1 MIGNEEALRRAEALI
16 EYENTLLRT
25 RQFSDWLDLFTQD
38 ATYWLP
44 VSPDQTD
51 PFADPSHIYESRPA
65 LDARVA
71 RLCDPRVL
79 PQTPV
84 SRVSRLLGRPWLI
97 GVSEDLIE
105 VAVTFHIVESRPAG
119 SSRED
124 SLRIFAGD
132 ARYCMVPDEEA
143 AMKLRIRSK
152 RVDLVNSESAFF
164 GVSILL

>member
-1 MIGNEEALRRAEALI
+1 MICTEEALKRAEVLI
-16 EYENTLLRT
+16 EFETALLRT
-25 RQFSDWLDLFTQD
+25 RKFSDWLNLFTSD
-38 ATYWLP
+38 GTYWLP
-44 VSPDQTD
+44 VSPEQTD

-65 LDARVA
+65 LDARVE

-97 GVSEDLIE
+97 RVSEDLIE
-105 VAVTFHIVESRPAG
+105 VAVTFHIVESRAA
-119 SSRED
+119 SSNDE

-132 ARYCMVPDEEA
+132 ARYCLVLDEQA
-143 AMKLRIRSK
+143 VTKLKIKSK

>member
-16 EYENTLLRT
+16 EFETALLRT
-25 RQFSDWLDLFTQD
+25 RQFRGWLDLFTPD
-38 ATYWLP
+38 GVYWLP

-51 PFADPSHIYESRPA
+51 PFADPSHIYETRPA
-65 LDARVA
+65 LDARVE
-71 RLCDPRVL
+71 RLYDPRGL

-97 GVSEDLIE
+97 RVADDGVE
-105 VAVTFHIVESRPAG
+105 VAVTFHIVESRT
-119 SSRED
+119 SSSSDD

-132 ARYCMVPDEEA
+132 ARYCLVPDEHA
-143 AMKLRIRSK
+143 SMKLRIKSK

>member
-16 EYENTLLRT
+16 DYENTLLRT
-25 RQFSDWLDLFTQD
+25 RQFSDWLDLFTPD

-65 LDARVA
+65 LDARVE
-71 RLCDPRVL
+71 RLYDARVL

-97 GVSEDLIE
+97 SASEDLIE
-105 VAVTFHIVESRPAG
+105 VAVTFHIVESRAA
-119 SSRED
+119 SSNDE

-132 ARYCMVPDEEA
+132 ARYCLVLDEQA
-143 AMKLRIRSK
+143 VTKLKIKSK

>member
-16 EYENTLLRT
+16 EFETALLRT
-25 RQFSDWLDLFTQD
+25 RQFRGWLDLFTPD
-38 ATYWLP
+38 GVYWLP

-51 PFADPSHIYESRPA
+51 PFADPSHIYETRPA
-65 LDARVA
+65 LDARVE
-71 RLCDPRVL
+71 RLYDPRVL

-97 GVSEDLIE
+97 RVSEDLVE
-105 VAVTFHIVESRPAG
+105 VAITFHIVESRAAAT
-119 SSRED
+119 RDD

-132 ARYCMVPDEEA
+132 ARYCMVPDEHA
-143 AMKLRIRSK
+143 AMKLKIMSK